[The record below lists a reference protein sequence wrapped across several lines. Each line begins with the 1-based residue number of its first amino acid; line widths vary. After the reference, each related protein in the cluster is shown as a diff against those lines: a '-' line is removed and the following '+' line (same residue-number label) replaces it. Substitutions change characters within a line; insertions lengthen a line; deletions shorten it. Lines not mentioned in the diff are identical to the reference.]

1 MKNFLLGVLAA
12 LAVLATGP
20 ALAAEPSTMTPSSGN
35 HAFMTA
41 VPSDGYTVK
50 DWYKQNV
57 YDPHDCLNTAT
68 RRKGEV
74 ERGERRTI
82 DFEP

>member
-1 MKNFLLGVLAA
+1 MKKLLFVAA
-12 LAVLATGP
+12 FAVLANGSV
-20 ALAAEPSTMTPSSGN
+20 LAAEPSTMTPSSGN

-57 YDPHDCLNTAT
+57 YDPAKIFRRITFQFAIHIIKRFCNTI
-68 RRKGEV
+68 G
-74 ERGERRTI
+74 
-82 DFEP
+82 